1 MAQEGALAERAL
13 TTAWDA
19 FEERF
24 SWQSFADLRLQGRLC
39 LCSRALATV
48 NAVRGPSPI
57 VGRITIAE
65 EQVRF
70 AILFALREVFRQ
82 LLKRAGLE
90 HAPPHSKCSNRS
102 SSGGSHTPD
111 PGNLGHLSL
120 EAWPRVAFRGS
131 PLLEVEEG
139 IGHLSAYPLWMIRS
153 PLDPIRGRGLRPPD
167 DAAGSVAA
175 AAVHRTGEAPAR
187 CRGPRDILSGIIV
200 LDLKPA

>member
-1 MAQEGALAERAL
+1 MLTKGARISLTIDSNISAAILLQAEQDGSCTIWSMAEEGALAERAL

-24 SWQSFADLRLQGRLC
+24 SWESFSDLSLLGRLC

-65 EQVRF
+65 EEVRF
-70 AILFALREVFRQ
+70 AILLALREVFRQ

-111 PGNLGHLSL
+111 PGS
-120 EAWPRVAFRGS
+120 
-131 PLLEVEEG
+131 
-139 IGHLSAYPLWMIRS
+139 
-153 PLDPIRGRGLRPPD
+153 
-167 DAAGSVAA
+167 
-175 AAVHRTGEAPAR
+175 RTPFA
-187 CRGPRDILSGIIV
+187 
-200 LDLKPA
+200 